1 MQVGQVTSAVDRRL
15 VASAQEQAA
24 VAELMEPSESLV
36 GRPPLY
42 LPQPVGELLEVLL
55 TSPVEPVDD
64 PDNE

>member
-1 MQVGQVTSAVDRRL
+1 MQIGHVTSAVGDTS

-42 LPQPVGELLEVLL
+42 LPKALEYILL
-55 TSPVEPVDD
+55 SPGEPVDE
-64 PDNE
+64 PDDE